1 MAANIGADELQAS
14 PGITL
19 FGISLSAKTLGIILA
34 VVGVALAAY
43 GTATQT
49 LPLYE
54 SIEQQKSQLAQKRS
68 SVEAKEKE
76 VASKGNVSQRVAE
89 AQQRNKEVLALLPN
103 SDSMDVLLRDLNAQ
117 IPQSVSLSSPVG
129 SLQVKGLF
137 EEFRPEGEPKA
148 AADAQFTTRQYS
160 VRFSATYTEIVETL
174 KKIERLKPLLVIQEL
189 KVVPNANV
197 KPLIGGKELTADQQK
212 IVQARATPLLA
223 ASFKLIAY
231 VPLPEAEL
239 KAREAQQKAAQPAQK
254 K

>member
-1 MAANIGADELQAS
+1 MAANIGADEFQAPGIS
-14 PGITL
+14 LFGITL
-19 FGISLSAKTLGIILA
+19 SSKTLGIILA
-34 VVGVALAAY
+34 VIGVALAAY

-54 SIEQQKSQLAQKRS
+54 SIEQQKSQIAQKRS

-76 VASKGNVSQRVAE
+76 VASKGNITQRVTE

-117 IPQSVSLSSPVG
+117 IPQSVSLNSPVG

-137 EEFRPEGEPKA
+137 EEFRPEGDPKGG
-148 AADAQFTTRQYS
+148 DAQFTTRQYS

-174 KKIERLKPLLVIQEL
+174 KKIERLKPLLVIQDL
-189 KVVPNANV
+189 KVVPNTSV
-197 KPLIGGKELTADQQK
+197 KPLIGGKELTPDQQK

-223 ASFKLIAY
+223 ATFKLIAY
-231 VPLPEAEL
+231 VPLSEAEL
-239 KAREAQQKAAQPAQK
+239 NALEAQK
-254 K
+254 KPDAAPKK